1 MSSLLLYI
9 KYIRNSLATGI
20 NSGLKDTSLK
30 SSFLLTDWLLD
41 NTSSSTAVLSLE
53 VEVSV
58 KNYK

>member
-9 KYIRNSLATGI
+9 KYIRNSSAAGI

-41 NTSSSTAVLSLE
+41 NTSSLTVLFLE
-53 VEVSV
+53 CGVSA